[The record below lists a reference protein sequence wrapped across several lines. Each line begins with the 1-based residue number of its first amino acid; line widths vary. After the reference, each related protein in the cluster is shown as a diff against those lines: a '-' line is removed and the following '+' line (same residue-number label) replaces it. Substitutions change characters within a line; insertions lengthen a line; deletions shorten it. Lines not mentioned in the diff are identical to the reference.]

1 LITKHNTP
9 TPRTQKT
16 LRNYLIMSAYTINY
30 ARIDTHKGTNSL
42 DISYG
47 KQEALPKQTYTKFYM
62 NETNRVPVDEFWT
75 RFIGPK
81 LAKHLRF
88 IETIGCSDGYTV
100 LVMEERRT
108 ARSDNEPLIDSV
120 WVRGTDEPVEYYGAP
135 VWLFKVGQDY
145 KDTRDMTDLVV
156 LTKEE
161 LTKPSIVGNTTSGK
175 HAKQATTNTT
185 TSTSRSSKKLTAA
198 HVNLPTTTP
207 VGRTLTDS
215 IINELKEGNETDG
228 EIGGEMEDEEPELS
242 DDEAETGNEEA
253 ETGDEEEIDA
263 DEGVEAE
270 EGEEPAEEEG
280 DEIDAED
287 GAEEGADAGEGDA
300 EEEEPIEEE
309 EGDKAGEDYFE
320 EEEEEDESSDEET
333 RRKPAATAATKKKK
347 TVPTNKT
354 KLPGALGR
362 GKRKNK
368 FDMHFSNDSLLG
380 HEVWADTL
388 VGQPYSQRE
397 RQIVYDGLLKYAT
410 PITPVVA
417 RQIEASIYNYSIA
430 RATKEYLFSSW
441 DNPVFK
447 SIYAAKA
454 KSIIRNLSTQF
465 GVQNTEIRDLL
476 FVKQRLNPLTLADN
490 LPFDLNP
497 GNWQNIKDEKI
508 KIEQLNK
515 QKTQFNTTS
524 MFKCSRCNKRNCSY
538 FELQTRSADEPMT
551 IFITCLDC
559 GKKWKR

>member
-1 LITKHNTP
+1 
-9 TPRTQKT
+9 
-16 LRNYLIMSAYTINY
+16 MAAYTINY
-30 ARIDTHKGTNSL
+30 ARIDLNKENKTL

-47 KQEALPKQTYTKFYM
+47 KQDALPKQTYTKFYM
-62 NETNRVPVDEFWT
+62 NEANRIPVDEFWT

-81 LAKHLRF
+81 FAKHLRF
-88 IETIGCSDGYTV
+88 IETIDASDGYSI

-108 ARSDNEPLIDSV
+108 ARSDNEPLVDSV
-120 WVRGTDEPVEYYGAP
+120 WVRGTDEPVEYYGVP
-135 VWLFKVGQDY
+135 VWLFKVGKDY
-145 KDTRDMTDLVV
+145 KDVRDMTGLIV
-156 LTKEE
+156 LTQEE
-161 LTKPSIVGNTTSGK
+161 LTAPSITTSNTNRVSGK
-175 HAKQATTNTT
+175 KT
-185 TSTSRSSKKLTAA
+185 TSK
-198 HVNLPTTTP
+198 
-207 VGRTLTDS
+207 TLTES
-215 IINELKEGNETDG
+215 IINELKEGNETEEDTDG
-228 EIGGEMEDEEPELS
+228 EDVELSGVESGEESGEEDEVEESGEEAEDEEV
-242 DDEAETGNEEA
+242 EAEDEEVEA
-253 ETGDEEEIDA
+253 EDEPAVEEEV
-263 DEGVEAE
+263 ETEEVEAE
-270 EGEEPAEEEG
+270 EGPADGEEEEPVEEEEEG
-280 DEIDAED
+280 DE
-287 GAEEGADAGEGDA
+287 
-300 EEEEPIEEE
+300 
-309 EGDKAGEDYFE
+309 AGEDYF

-333 RRKPAATAATKKKK
+333 RRKPAVATAAKKKK
-347 TVPTNKT
+347 TAPTNKT

-380 HEVWADTL
+380 PEIWTDTL
-388 VGQPYSQRE
+388 VGLLYTQRE

-447 SIYAAKA
+447 SIYVAKA
-454 KSIIRNLSTQF
+454 KSIIRNLTTQF
-465 GVQNTEIRDLL
+465 GVQNSEIRDLL

>member
-1 LITKHNTP
+1 
-9 TPRTQKT
+9 
-16 LRNYLIMSAYTINY
+16 M
-30 ARIDTHKGTNSL
+30 
-42 DISYG
+42 
-47 KQEALPKQTYTKFYM
+47 
-62 NETNRVPVDEFWT
+62 
-75 RFIGPK
+75 
-81 LAKHLRF
+81 RF
-88 IETIGCSDGYTV
+88 IEAIDCSDGYTI

-108 ARSDNEPLIDSV
+108 ARSDNLPLVNSV
-120 WVRGTDEPVEYYGAP
+120 WVRGTDEPVEYYGEP

-145 KDTRDMTDLVV
+145 KDTRDMTGLIVR
-156 LTKEE
+156 TKDE
-161 LTKPSIVGNTTSGK
+161 LSSKPSATAKTTNSTVATTSISR
-175 HAKQATTNTT
+175 NTT
-185 TSTSRSSKKLTAA
+185 TQISGKRASGSTTAQNSA
-198 HVNLPTTTP
+198 KPGKTVSE
-207 VGRTLTDS
+207 S
-215 IINELKEGNETDG
+215 IINELKEGNETEDETDG
-228 EIGGEMEDEEPELS
+228 EEESVLSNGETDGETGEEETDAEEESGEEGEEVEDEE
-242 DDEAETGNEEA
+242 
-253 ETGDEEEIDA
+253 
-263 DEGVEAE
+263 VEAE
-270 EGEEPAEEEG
+270 DEAVEEPAEEE
-280 DEIDAED
+280 EEAEAED
-287 GAEEGADAGEGDA
+287 GAEEGAEEA
-300 EEEEPIEEE
+300 EEEEPAEEEE
-309 EGDKAGEDYFE
+309 EGDEAGDDYFE

-333 RRKPAATAATKKKK
+333 RRKPTAATITAKKKK
-347 TVPTNKT
+347 TAPTNKT

-368 FDMHFSNDSLLG
+368 FDMHFSNDSLLAA
-380 HEVWADTL
+380 EVWADTL
-388 VGQPYSQRE
+388 VGQPYTQRE
-397 RQIVYDGLLKYAT
+397 RQIVYDGLLKYAV

-417 RQIEASIYNYSIA
+417 RQIEMSIYNYSIA

-447 SIYAAKA
+447 SIYVAKA

-515 QKTQFNTTS
+515 QKTQFNTTT

>member
-1 LITKHNTP
+1 
-9 TPRTQKT
+9 
-16 LRNYLIMSAYTINY
+16 MSAYTINY
-30 ARIDTHKGTNSL
+30 SRINMNEGTL

-47 KQEALPKQTYTKFYM
+47 KLEALPKQTYTKFYM
-62 NETNRVPVDEFWT
+62 NESNRVPVDEFWT

-81 LAKHLRF
+81 FAKHMRF
-88 IETIGCSDGYTV
+88 IETIDCSDGYTI

-108 ARSDNEPLIDSV
+108 ARSDNLPLVDSV
-120 WVRGTDEPVEYYGAP
+120 WVRGTDEPVEYYGEP

-145 KDTRDMTDLVV
+145 KDTRDMTGLIVR
-156 LTKEE
+156 TKDE
-161 LTKPSIVGNTTSGK
+161 LSSKPSATAKTTNSTV
-175 HAKQATTNTT
+175 ATTNT
-185 TSTSRSSKKLTAA
+185 SR
-198 HVNLPTTTP
+198 TTTTHISGKQASGSTTTQNCGKP
-207 VGRTLTDS
+207 GKTVYES
-215 IINELKEGNETDG
+215 IINELKEGNET
-228 EIGGEMEDEEPELS
+228 EDEPDSVEEVELS
-242 DDEAETGNEEA
+242 DGESDVESVEEEA
-253 ETGDEEEIDA
+253 EEESGEESGDEVGDEE
-263 DEGVEAE
+263 VEAE
-270 EGEEPAEEEG
+270 DDAGEEPAEEE
-280 DEIDAED
+280 EAE
-287 GAEEGADAGEGDA
+287 AEEGAEEAAEDV
-300 EEEEPIEEE
+300 EEEEPAEEEE
-309 EGDKAGEDYFE
+309 EGDEAADDYFE

-333 RRKPAATAATKKKK
+333 RRKPAAATASAKKKK
-347 TVPTNKT
+347 TAPTNKT

-380 HEVWADTL
+380 PEVWADTL
-388 VGQPYSQRE
+388 VGQPYTQRE
-397 RQIVYDGLLKYAT
+397 RQIVYDGLLKYAV

-417 RQIEASIYNYSIA
+417 RQIESSIYNYSIA

-447 SIYAAKA
+447 SIYVAKA

-465 GVQNTEIRDLL
+465 GVQNNEIRDLI
-476 FVKQRLNPLTLADN
+476 FTKQKLNPLTLADN

>member
-1 LITKHNTP
+1 
-9 TPRTQKT
+9 
-16 LRNYLIMSAYTINY
+16 MSAYTINY
-30 ARIDTHKGTNSL
+30 SRL
-42 DISYG
+42 DKPSTPGGQVVISYG
-47 KQEALPKQTYTKFYM
+47 KQDALPKQTYTKFYM
-62 NETNRVPVDEFWT
+62 NEANRVPVDEFWT

-81 LAKHLRF
+81 FAKHLRF
-88 IETIGCSDGYTV
+88 IETINSSDGYTI

-108 ARSDNEPLIDSV
+108 ARSDSLPLIDSV
-120 WVRGTDEPVEYYGAP
+120 WVRGTDEPVEYYGEP

-145 KDTRDMTDLVV
+145 KDTRDMTGLVV
-156 LTKEE
+156 RTKEE
-161 LTKPSIVGNTTSGK
+161 LSTKPSTGG
-175 HAKQATTNTT
+175 QASVKRAPSSTT
-185 TSTSRSSKKLTAA
+185 TQNSAKPGKTVTE
-198 HVNLPTTTP
+198 
-207 VGRTLTDS
+207 S
-215 IINELKEGNETDG
+215 IINELKEGNETEDETDGGEDVELSDG
-228 EIGGEMEDEEPELS
+228 ESDVESGEEEADAESDGESGEEAEDEEVEAE
-242 DDEAETGNEEA
+242 DEAGGEPAEEEEA
-253 ETGDEEEIDA
+253 
-263 DEGVEAE
+263 EAE
-270 EGEEPAEEEG
+270 EGAEEGAEDAEEEEPAEEE
-280 DEIDAED
+280 
-287 GAEEGADAGEGDA
+287 
-300 EEEEPIEEE
+300 E
-309 EGDKAGEDYFE
+309 EGDEAGDDYFE

-333 RRKPAATAATKKKK
+333 RRKPAAATAAKKKK
-347 TVPTNKT
+347 TAPTNKT

-368 FDMHFSNDSLLG
+368 FDMHFSNDSLLAA
-380 HEVWADTL
+380 EVWADTL
-388 VGQPYSQRE
+388 VGQPYTQRE
-397 RQIVYDGLLKYAT
+397 RQIVYDGLLKYAV

-447 SIYAAKA
+447 SIYVAKA

-465 GVQNTEIRDLL
+465 GVQNTEIRDLI
-476 FVKQRLNPLTLADN
+476 FTKQKLNPLTLADN

-515 QKTQFNTTS
+515 QKTQFNTTT